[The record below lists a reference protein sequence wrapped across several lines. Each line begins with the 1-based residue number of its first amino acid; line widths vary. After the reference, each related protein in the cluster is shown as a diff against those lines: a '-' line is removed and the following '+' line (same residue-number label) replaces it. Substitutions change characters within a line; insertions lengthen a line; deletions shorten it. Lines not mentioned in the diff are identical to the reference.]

1 MSKPTCIFSGPVS
14 TRSGYGEWAADLV
27 KSLIRYN
34 KFDIKIAPTRWGA
47 CTRKHFAEDMDPM
60 FRDLIMTQ
68 PLTQQPEVFVQCTI
82 PNEFQAPAKY
92 NIGITAGIESSVPR
106 GDWLDGINRMN
117 MTFVLSKHVFDVF
130 SKASFTKTHPD
141 GKQELLKVVKPME
154 VLNWSADTSIYHKT
168 DITEPEV
175 EESMSKIPESFAFL
189 HVGQWTSGGLYN
201 DRKDIG
207 NLIRV
212 FLETFKGVKDNK
224 PCLIVKTSGAAICNM
239 DKYDMIARIKEIE
252 RQVSGGNAQADL
264 PKVYLLYGELSD
276 KEMNALYNHKKVKA
290 HVSFTHGEGGGHPI
304 LLATLSGK
312 PVITSGWSGHLD
324 YLNPEY
330 TKFFKGEVKPI
341 SPDAVNEWLIKE
353 SSWFYVDYMAAGDR
367 MKSLFYHYGAFL
379 KDAEKLRQ
387 ENMVKFSEAAM
398 DKVFHSLLDA
408 YVPQF
413 STAQKIILP
422 KLLKKAPKPIATVS
436 EAIDAVTVPAATPA

>member
-1 MSKPTCIFSGPVS
+1 MSKPVFVFESPLG
-14 TRSGYGEWAADLV
+14 TRSGYGNWASDVA
-27 KSLIRYN
+27 KSLIRYG
-34 KFDIKIAPTRWGA
+34 KYDLRLIPTRWGA
-47 CTRKHFAEDMDPM
+47 CSRTHFTEDMDPA
-60 FRDLIMTQ
+60 FRSLIMTQ
-68 PLTQQPEVFVQCTI
+68 PLTQQPEVYCKMSI
-82 PNEFQAPAKY
+82 PSEFRPLAKY
-92 NIGITAGIESSVPR
+92 NIGITAGIETTVPPPT
-106 GDWLDGINRMN
+106 WIEHMN
-117 MTFVLSKHVFDVF
+117 HIDMTFVLSKHVFDVF

-212 FLETFKGVKDNK
+212 FLETFKGAKDK

-290 HVSFTHGEGGGHPI
+290 HVSFTHGEGGGNPI

-312 PVITSGWSGHLD
+312 PVITPQWSGHLD

-341 SPDAVNEWLIKE
+341 SGDAVNEWLIKE

-422 KLLKKAPKPIATVS
+422 RLIKKLPPKPL
-436 EAIDAVTVPAATPA
+436 